1 MKGKNKIN
9 GDAKYQFL
17 YLQTASLLLYRLQR
31 KLIIFYLY
39 WSILA
44 TKKKKKQK
52 IEKIF
57 RKCPTNQDKPFFLR
71 KKLEKKKKEKEIEMQ
86 TIEPHTFKM
95 HVHYSTFE
103 LHFL

>member
-1 MKGKNKIN
+1 MQSIN
-9 GDAKYQFL
+9 SCTFKLQACYYIDYRENSLYFTCTGQFW
-17 YLQTASLLLYRLQR
+17 RQR
-31 KLIIFYLY
+31 
-39 WSILA
+39 
-44 TKKKKKQK
+44 KKKQK

-71 KKLEKKKKEKEIEMQ
+71 KKLEKKKFEMQ
-86 TIEPHTFKM
+86 AIEPHTFKL

>member
-1 MKGKNKIN
+1 MQSIN
-9 GDAKYQFL
+9 SCTFKLQACYYIDYRENSLYFTCTGQFW
-17 YLQTASLLLYRLQR
+17 RQR
-31 KLIIFYLY
+31 
-39 WSILA
+39 
-44 TKKKKKQK
+44 KKKQK

-71 KKLEKKKKEKEIEMQ
+71 KKLEKKNFEMQ
-86 TIEPHTFKM
+86 AIEPHTFKL